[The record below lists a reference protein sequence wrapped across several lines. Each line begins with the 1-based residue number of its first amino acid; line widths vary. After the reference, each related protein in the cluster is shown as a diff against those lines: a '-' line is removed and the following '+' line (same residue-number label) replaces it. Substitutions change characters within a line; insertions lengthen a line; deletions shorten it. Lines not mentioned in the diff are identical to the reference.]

1 MPEPRSVSEG
11 RGHALALLQQLLE
24 SLDQEFEALK
34 RRDLGYFERLQ
45 PTKEQLLAQ
54 LSAWQ
59 TEPERAAATFVHD
72 TECRDWL
79 LRCRDAHRRNE
90 TLLQRHLEAVR
101 GALQALSAGTPLQGV
116 EIYDRLGQMRGR
128 GAGRGIAEA

>member
-1 MPEPRSVSEG
+1 MPDPQSG
-11 RGHALALLQQLLE
+11 PQARGQALALLQQLLE

-45 PTKEQLLAQ
+45 PTKEALLDQ
-54 LSAWQ
+54 LSAWPGQ
-59 TEPERAAATFVHD
+59 SDEATATLAQD

-128 GAGRGIAEA
+128 GARRGIAEA

>member
-1 MPEPRSVSEG
+1 MPEPRSVPEG

-79 LRCRDAHRRNE
+79 LRCRDAHRDYQRAQH
-90 TLLQRHLEAVR
+90 LLATK
-101 GALQALSAGTPLQGV
+101 TPGP
-116 EIYDRLGQMRGR
+116 RP
-128 GAGRGIAEA
+128 

>member
-1 MPEPRSVSEG
+1 MAERPDAPESRE
-11 RGHALALLQQLLE
+11 RALALLQQLLE
-24 SLDQEFEALK
+24 TLDQEFEALK

-45 PTKEQLLAQ
+45 PAKENLLDQ
-54 LSAWQ
+54 LSAWPSQ
-59 TEPERAAATFVHD
+59 PGDAGAAFLHD
-72 TECRDWL
+72 TECRDHL

-101 GALQALSAGTPLQGV
+101 GALQALSADTPLQGV

-128 GAGRGIAEA
+128 GARRGIAEA